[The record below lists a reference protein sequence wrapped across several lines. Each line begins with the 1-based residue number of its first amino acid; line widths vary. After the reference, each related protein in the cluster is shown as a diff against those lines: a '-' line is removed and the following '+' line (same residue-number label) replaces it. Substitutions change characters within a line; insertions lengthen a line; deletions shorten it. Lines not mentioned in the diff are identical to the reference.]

1 MQAPL
6 TLTISFIKLINS
18 PFWHKPV
25 ASTVLETE
33 NFQIFKPDLEKAEDP
48 EIKLPTSGGSQK
60 KEENSRKTSIHD
72 YYHKKELNC
81 AIGRDMHGSR
91 DCHTE

>member
-1 MQAPL
+1 MGKTRDLFKKIRDTKGMFPANMG
-6 TLTISFIKLINS
+6 TIKYF
-18 PFWHKPV
+18 HMH
-25 ASTVLETE
+25 
-33 NFQIFKPDLEKAEDP
+33 QMDLKKAEDP

-72 YYHKKELNC
+72 YCHKKELNC